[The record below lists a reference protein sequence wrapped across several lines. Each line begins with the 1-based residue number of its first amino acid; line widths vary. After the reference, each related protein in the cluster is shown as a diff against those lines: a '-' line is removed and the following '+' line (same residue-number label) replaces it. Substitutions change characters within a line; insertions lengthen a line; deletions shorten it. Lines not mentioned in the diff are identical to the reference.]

1 MSPIP
6 VNSVE
11 NCGNGYGWSIVYL
24 PGQEL
29 YEIAI
34 LKDGKLCYNTD
45 ITDDVERGT
54 WSDMEDY
61 KQEVKWL
68 S

>member
-6 VNSVE
+6 VNTVKD
-11 NCGNGYGWSIVYL
+11 CGNGYGWSIVYL
-24 PGQEL
+24 PGQEM
-29 YEIAI
+29 YEFAV
-34 LKDGKLCYNTD
+34 LKNGNLCYNTD

>member
-1 MSPIP
+1 MFPVP

-11 NCGNGYGWSIVYL
+11 DCGNGYGWSIVYL
-24 PGQEL
+24 QGQEV

-34 LKDGKLCYNTD
+34 LKNGKICYNTD
-45 ITDDVERGT
+45 ITNDVERGT

-61 KQEVKWL
+61 VQEVKWL
-68 S
+68 